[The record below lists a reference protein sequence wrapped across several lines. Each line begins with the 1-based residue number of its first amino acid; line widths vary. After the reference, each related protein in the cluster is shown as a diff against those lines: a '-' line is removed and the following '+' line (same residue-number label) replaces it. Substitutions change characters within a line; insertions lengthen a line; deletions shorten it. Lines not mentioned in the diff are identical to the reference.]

1 MSKKGLFEYA
11 VLLHTKNEKKEI
23 TDTQLIIS
31 PTTILGESEKD
42 VIFKVTRAIPEEHAK
57 NPDNVEILIRNF

>member
-1 MSKKGLFEYA
+1 MSKKTLFEYA
-11 VLLHTKNEKKEI
+11 VLLHTKDENKVI
-23 TDTQLIIS
+23 TDTEVIIN